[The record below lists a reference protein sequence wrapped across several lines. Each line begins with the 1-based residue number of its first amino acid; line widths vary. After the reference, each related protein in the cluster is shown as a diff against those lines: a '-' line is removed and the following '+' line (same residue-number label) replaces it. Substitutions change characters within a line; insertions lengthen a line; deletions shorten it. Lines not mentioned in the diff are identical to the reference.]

1 MGVPGPKD
9 SLEPR
14 SRDDNRVVKRR
25 RRVRLETGRNSG
37 SASVKAKPT
46 MVRRL
51 FVFVPVAE
59 IENVDIGSA
68 IVSMDVDALPGD
80 LITVDFESNRDGY
93 SNLTRFRERLLHAGG
108 RHVERYPTRARA
120 QVVRSALI
128 NVGYADYDDGRLV
141 TFRVTDREALKAWIG
156 DEIDHL

>member
-1 MGVPGPKD
+1 M
-9 SLEPR
+9 
-14 SRDDNRVVKRR
+14 
-25 RRVRLETGRNSG
+25 
-37 SASVKAKPT
+37 
-46 MVRRL
+46 RRL

-80 LITVDFESNRDGY
+80 LITIDFESNRDGY
-93 SNLTRFRERLLHAGG
+93 SNLKRFRERLLHAGG
-108 RHVERYPTRARA
+108 RHFERYPTRARA
-120 QVVRSALI
+120 EVLRSALI

-156 DEIDHL
+156 DEINQL